1 MTIIKN
7 GGRGYSNHRL
17 LVDIKNCF
25 KKMTKYGLPLDRK
38 LDKYK
43 VMIKKLQI
51 FTFLFQKI
59 RRSVIHKAKLKY
71 NFD

>member
-43 VMIKKLQI
+43 VMIKNYK
-51 FTFLFQKI
+51 FSLFCSK
-59 RRSVIHKAKLKY
+59 K
-71 NFD
+71 